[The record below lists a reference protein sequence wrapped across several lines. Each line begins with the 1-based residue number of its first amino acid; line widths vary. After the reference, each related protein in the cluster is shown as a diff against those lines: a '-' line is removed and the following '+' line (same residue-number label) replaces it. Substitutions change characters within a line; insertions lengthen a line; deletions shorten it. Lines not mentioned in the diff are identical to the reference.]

1 MTETRPSL
9 MTNPADDARFR
20 AAADA
25 ALQDG
30 QPVAEFQQLL
40 RRDYPRAVVRAR
52 DLAGERRLLWY
63 VYRDGRWVAAD
74 DPQQG

>member
-9 MTNPADDARFR
+9 VTNPANDAEFT

-25 ALQDG
+25 ALQEG
-30 QPVAEFQQLL
+30 QSVAEFQQLL

-52 DLAGERRLLWY
+52 DLAGERSLVWY
-63 VYRDGRWVAAD
+63 VYREGHWVAGD
-74 DPQQG
+74 DGQQG